1 MRKSHND
8 SETPSC
14 SQGEKLKKEEEE
26 EEEVEQEEEEEEEV
40 EQEEEE
46 VSPESALTGACG
58 EISMESCMV

>member
-14 SQGEKLKKEEEE
+14 SQGEKLKKEEE
-26 EEEVEQEEEEEEEV
+26 VEQEE
-40 EQEEEE
+40 EEEE

-58 EISMESCMV
+58 EISMESRMV